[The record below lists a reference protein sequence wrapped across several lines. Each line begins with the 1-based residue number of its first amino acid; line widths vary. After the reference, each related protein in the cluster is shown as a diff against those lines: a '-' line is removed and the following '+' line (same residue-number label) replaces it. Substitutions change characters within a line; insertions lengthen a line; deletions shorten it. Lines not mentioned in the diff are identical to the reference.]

1 MSLPPYIL
9 CYYFIKLSHFF
20 HLIITL
26 YTFLINNSTCFKL
39 YKKRILTLSQN
50 SFINFQFVILRLC
63 VLHIFLFYKIVA
75 PLIPVGKPMTYQ
87 RIVKHSKMTPV
98 AIA

>member
-1 MSLPPYIL
+1 MANYYDYHSYID
-9 CYYFIKLSHFF
+9 YKKSFF
-20 HLIITL
+20 
-26 YTFLINNSTCFKL
+26 NNIH
-39 YKKRILTLSQN
+39 KKRILTLSQN

>member
-1 MSLPPYIL
+1 MANYYDYHSYID
-9 CYYFIKLSHFF
+9 YKKSFF
-20 HLIITL
+20 
-26 YTFLINNSTCFKL
+26 NNIH
-39 YKKRILTLSQN
+39 KKRILTLSQN
-50 SFINFQFVILRLC
+50 SFINFQFVILRLS

>member
-1 MSLPPYIL
+1 MANYYDYHSYID
-9 CYYFIKLSHFF
+9 YKKSFF
-20 HLIITL
+20 
-26 YTFLINNSTCFKL
+26 NNIH
-39 YKKRILTLSQN
+39 KKRILTLSQN
-50 SFINFQFVILRLC
+50 SFINFQFVILRLS
-63 VLHIFLFYKIVA
+63 VLHIFIFYKIVA

>member
-1 MSLPPYIL
+1 MANYYDYHSYID
-9 CYYFIKLSHFF
+9 YKKSFF
-20 HLIITL
+20 
-26 YTFLINNSTCFKL
+26 NNIH
-39 YKKRILTLSQN
+39 KKRILTLSQN
-50 SFINFQFVILRLC
+50 SFINFQFVILRLS

-98 AIA
+98 EIA